1 MKKVI
6 EFFKNPLV
14 IALIGLLALSLL
26 IWFGGPAFKFG
37 EDNVAPLG
45 GVGARLVTILLIL
58 MIWGMHTLWKKLQE
72 KKQNAELVDDLQ
84 ENQESMQQNHTSNQ
98 SSEEIKLINDR
109 FTQALSTLKR
119 LKFSG
124 KGSKKALY
132 ELPWY
137 IIIGPPGSGKTTALI
152 NSSLDFPLAEQFG
165 KGALQGVGGT
175 RNCDWWF
182 TNEAVLIDTAG
193 RYTTQDSHKVVDSSA
208 WEGFLGL
215 LKRNRRRR
223 PINGA
228 IIAISLLDLL
238 SQTEEERIMHAKTI
252 RTRIDELMEKL
263 EIRFPI
269 YLMFTKTDLLSG
281 FTEYFEDLGKEDR
294 EQVWG
299 VSLPD
304 APMDLQGPDFD
315 YLGAEMEHLIERLF
329 ERVLFR
335 VNQES
340 DPKRRGAIQG
350 FPQQMENL
358 RPIAES
364 FVRQTFVKNR
374 YRYQPYLRGVYFTSG
389 TQDGNPIDRLM
400 SSVSSNFGFARELV
414 HPQNSQ
420 GKSFFLGQ
428 LFRSVIF
435 PESELV
441 GSNRKYEM
449 VLRWGQRAAY
459 VGMAGLAVIMFF
471 VWAGSFTQHELY
483 MNEVEEYIAEFKA
496 ENRRVSAWSND
507 IRAVL
512 PTLNALGKASVVY
525 DQEQHPWLSS
535 MGLYDGNVDDS
546 ADKAYTKQLQRLL
559 LPRLLQYLETYL
571 KKGHQ
576 GGDLYNTFKMY
587 MMFHKPQHMDQQ
599 QMLDWFSSRWELEL
613 RGEESKRKQL
623 RLHLAALLKSDL
635 GSADV
640 NQRLVS
646 STRTL
651 LKRVPVSQR
660 VYGRIRTNSK
670 FAQKIDML
678 NEFGENVRSTF
689 KVDPRVTDAL
699 MSPLLFTI
707 EGYEGV
713 DTSPESLVITDTV
726 NEKWVLTDDESSKMD
741 YGAGD
746 LKEISKQV
754 KKLYLADY
762 RRHWDNLY
770 KSLNV
775 TSFTDLGHANDVLTT
790 FTDPVY
796 SPLLTILQ
804 VGVANTKLSNQMAAD
819 FADDNKSGRK
829 GAFANALAS
838 KAKLTVVDK
847 EFRNLNLLLRETSK
861 KPAPI
866 NGVIERVRQLQEFV
880 YEVTVAPDPGKKAF
894 DVARAR
900 YQSGAGNP
908 ITSLKAYAKNT
919 PKPVKRWLSSLSD
932 QTWKVIL
939 MAARQHVNAQ
949 WRSKIYTP
957 YASGLAGRYPLNRS
971 SSDELALFDFSEFF
985 KPTGT
990 MDAFFTEYIK
1000 PFVNTTGGWKNRVI
1014 DNYSLGLSSSAIS
1027 QVRRAQDI
1035 KKVFFRLNPEIPG
1048 LSFQLKP
1055 FTFGKKDARF
1065 ILEVGSKR
1073 ISYSHGPKFW
1083 NTLKWSGDDE
1093 NHRVR
1098 VIFEDLRERQHSR
1111 VYDGPWAW
1119 FRLQDQSE
1127 LTKTRKSN
1135 VFLVTYRVREEKY
1148 AGGSSSGEGQKKVV
1162 NHKIK
1167 YELKAKSVN
1176 NPFSKNLLGAFRVP
1190 ERI

>member
-1 MKKVI
+1 MKKII
-6 EFFKNPLV
+6 EFFKNPIV
-14 IALIGLLALSLL
+14 IAIIGLLALSLL
-26 IWFGGPAFKFG
+26 IWFGGPAIKFG
-37 EDNVAPLG
+37 ENNSAPLG
-45 GVGARLVTILLIL
+45 GVGARLVTIVIIL
-58 MIWGMHTLWKKLQE
+58 MIWVMHTLWKKLQE
-72 KKQNAELVDDLQ
+72 KKHNAELVDDLQ
-84 ENQESMQQNHTSNQ
+84 DNQGSMQQDHTSNQ
-98 SSEEIKLINDR
+98 SSEEIQQINER

-119 LKFSG
+119 LKFRG
-124 KGSKKALY
+124 KGAKKALY

-182 TNEAVLIDTAG
+182 TNEAVLVDTAG

-238 SQTEEERIMHAKTI
+238 SQSEEERIMHAKTI
-252 RTRIDELMEKL
+252 RSRIDELMEKL

-281 FTEYFEDLGKEDR
+281 FTEFFEDLGKDDR

-304 APMDLQGPDFD
+304 APGDSQGPDFD
-315 YLGAEMEHLIERLF
+315 YLGAEYEKLIERLF

-335 VNQES
+335 VNLES
-340 DPKRRGAIQG
+340 DSKRRGAIQG

-364 FVRQTFVKNR
+364 FVRQTFIKNR
-374 YRYQPYLRGVYFTSG
+374 YRFQPYLRGVYFTSG

-400 SSVSSNFGFARELV
+400 SSVSANFGFARELV
-414 HPQNSQ
+414 QAQHSQ

-428 LFRSVIF
+428 LFRNVIF
-435 PESELV
+435 PEAELV
-441 GSNRKYEM
+441 GSNRKYETI
-449 VLRWGQRAAY
+449 LRWSQRAAY

-496 ENRRVSAWSND
+496 ENKRVSAWSND
-507 IRAVL
+507 IRTVL

-535 MGLYDGNVDDS
+535 MGLYDGNVDAA
-546 ADKAYTKQLQRLL
+546 ADGAYTKQLEKFL
-559 LPRLLQYLETYL
+559 LPRILQYLETYL

-576 GGDLYNTFKMY
+576 GGDLYNTFKTY
-587 MMFHKPQHMDQQ
+587 MMFHKLNYMDQQ
-599 QMLDWFSSRWELEL
+599 QVLDWFSSRWELEL
-613 RGEESKRKQL
+613 RGEASKRKQL
-623 RLHLAALLKSDL
+623 RLHLAALLNSEFTP
-635 GSADV
+635 ADI

-646 STRTL
+646 KTRVL
-651 LKRVPVSQR
+651 LKRVPVAQR
-660 VYGRIRTNSK
+660 VYGRVRTNSK
-670 FAQKIDML
+670 YAQKIDLL
-678 NEFGENVRSTF
+678 NEFGENVRTTF
-689 KVDPRVTDAL
+689 RVDPKVNEAL
-699 MSPLLFTI
+699 SSPLLFTI
-707 EGYEGV
+707 EGYESI
-713 DTSPESLVITDTV
+713 DMTPESIVISDTV
-726 NEKWVLTDDESSKMD
+726 NEKWVLSDDESSKMD
-741 YGAGD
+741 YGDGD
-746 LKEISKQV
+746 LEEISKQV
-754 KKLYLADY
+754 KKLYLSEY
-762 RRHWDNLY
+762 KQHWDNVY
-770 KSLNV
+770 NSLKV
-775 TSFTDLGHANDVLTT
+775 SSFTDLRHANDVLTS

-796 SPLLTILQ
+796 SPLLSILQ
-804 VGVANTKLSNQMAAD
+804 VGAANTRLSNQLAANL
-819 FADDNKSGRK
+819 ADDNKGSKK
-829 GAFANALAS
+829 GKFASALAS
-838 KAKLTVVDK
+838 KMKWTVVDK
-847 EFRNLNLLLRETSK
+847 QFRNLNLMLRETSK

-866 NGVIERVRQLQEFV
+866 NGVIDRVRQLQEYV
-880 YEVTVAPDPGKKAF
+880 YEITVAPDPGKKAF
-894 DVARAR
+894 DVAKAR

-919 PKPVKRWLSSLSD
+919 PQPIKRWLSTLSD
-932 QTWKVIL
+932 QTWKVVL
-939 MAARQHVNAQ
+939 SSARQHVNAE
-949 WRSKIYTP
+949 WRAKIYSP
-957 YASGLAGRYPLNRS
+957 YARALAGRYPLNRS

-990 MDAFFTEYIK
+990 MDTFFQEYIK
-1000 PFVNTTGGWKNRVI
+1000 PFVNTSGGWNNRVI
-1014 DNYSLGLSSSAIS
+1014 DNYSIGLSSSAIR

-1035 KKVFFRLNPEIPG
+1035 KNIFFRNNPEIPG
-1048 LSFQLKP
+1048 LTFQLKP
-1055 FTFGKKDARF
+1055 FKFGKNDARF
-1065 ILEVGSKR
+1065 TLEVGSKR

-1083 NTLKWSGDDE
+1083 NTVQWSGEDE
-1093 NHRVR
+1093 SNRVR
-1098 VIFEDLRERQHSR
+1098 LIFEDLREKQHYK

-1135 VFLVTYRVREEKY
+1135 VFLVTYNVPEKAY
-1148 AGGSSSGEGQKKVV
+1148 ATSRSGDSRNKII
-1162 NHKIK
+1162 NHQIK

-1176 NPFSKNLLGAFRVP
+1176 NPFSKNLLGSFKVP